1 MEAAL
6 LFCYEALTVFLPC
19 AALLPARR
27 RRYARPASWYAW
39 LAAFAVYVLFTL
51 HLTEAGTLWDGLAR
65 GFSIQPE
72 QINLIP
78 FSQEIDISYPANFL
92 LFLPFGW
99 LVPRIWK
106 KWDSTRLI
114 AAAAFCLS
122 LLIEASQLLNARFSD
137 VDDLIINTAGALI
150 GYALFCRVS
159 RPAERPRPDAPLWEM
174 PLYMGVMLAGHFLLF
189 NELAAAGALYGF

>member
-1 MEAAL
+1 MESAL

-19 AALLPARR
+19 AALLLAHR

-39 LAAFAVYVLFTL
+39 LAAFAVYVLLTL

-65 GFSIQPE
+65 GFALQRS

-78 FSQEIDISYPANFL
+78 FSREMDISYPANVL

-99 LVPRIWK
+99 LAPRLWK
-106 KWDSTRLI
+106 KWDSMRRI

-137 VDDLIINTAGALI
+137 VDDLILNTLGAVL
-150 GYALFCRVS
+150 GWLLFRRLGPVTEG
-159 RPAERPRPDAPLWEM
+159 PEAPLSEL
-174 PLYMGVMLAGHFLLF
+174 PLYLGVMLAGRFFLF
-189 NELAAAGALYGF
+189 NELAAAGALFGF